1 MRNFLSNVY
10 TPEWLNLVFENRNKS
25 YGAYM
30 LRIESSKNM
39 MRAFFIAAPV
49 FILSFVLPQM
59 LGGKKADMIA
69 DTPDRV
75 VDITKLPPPPA
86 KPLPPEPKAAQPAAP
101 AEKLNTVKLPS
112 HIKVVDQPVSEDEM
126 PKINELKN
134 AVVGQQSQSGMNANA
149 GVVVPQTGDT
159 GTGISDMPAA
169 DNAIHETSSLDA
181 FPEFEGGMKAWA
193 RYIQRNLRYPQ
204 QAQEEGLQG
213 KVFISFVIEKDGSIS
228 NVTVLRGVAGSL
240 DQEAARVIQ
249 KSPKWKPGMQN
260 NQSVRVRFNMP
271 ISFSL
276 AE

>member
-25 YGAYM
+25 YGAYV
-30 LRIESSKNM
+30 LRTESSRNM
-39 MRAFFIAAPV
+39 LRAFFIAAPV
-49 FILSFVLPQM
+49 FVLSFVLPQV
-59 LGGKKADMIA
+59 LSGHKQNIEPQTTDKI
-69 DTPDRV
+69 
-75 VDITKLPPPPA
+75 VDIVKLPPPPN
-86 KPLPPEPKAAQPAAP
+86 KPLPPKPKPAPASAP

-126 PKINELKN
+126 PTINELKD
-134 AVVGQQSQSGMNANA
+134 AVVGSQNQSGVSAGA
-149 GVVVPQTGDT
+149 GVVAPPASTT
-159 GTGISDMPAA
+159 GTGVADMPVA
-169 DNAIHETSSLDA
+169 DNSIHETASLDA
-181 FPEFEGGMKAWA
+181 YPEFEGGMKAWA

-228 NVTVLRGVAGSL
+228 NVTVLRGVASSL

-249 KSPKWKPGMQN
+249 KSPKWKPGVQN